1 MGAKLGL
8 ELGWFDGSC
17 VGGNLGFGVGLSVVG
32 VNEGLSLG
40 FLDVLVTGKATLVYF
55 VSITSK
61 AIFWS
66 KHSSN
71 GEIVPTFSFL
81 VQGFHKIKC
90 PFFKGHGTGLLVC
103 ILVPFSGVG
112 PFGVPS
118 NLDLIDR
125 IRVIAEVQLSFVVAC
140 NIEGIVASH
149 RRREVC
155 LHSSAKVISTIGW

>member
-1 MGAKLGL
+1 MVIGQRWRTPEAFGRIGSDGVRRRLWVGLAVMGAKLGL

-112 PFGVPS
+112 PFGGD
-118 NLDLIDR
+118 NLT
-125 IRVIAEVQLSFVVAC
+125 IA
-140 NIEGIVASH
+140 
-149 RRREVC
+149 
-155 LHSSAKVISTIGW
+155 